1 MVLIKLCRW
10 SQVPPKTIKS
20 KICFS
25 FVLKI
30 YNSVYYESFLII
42 FQLHVIKYSRKEHW
56 LIINNSD
63 NLSSRNFGRLGI
75 LSYWPYLNVYL
86 QQNYNRYLASFNLME
101 QDNLNTKNSSKDN
114 FLLKKS
120 PTEVTIKMSEL
131 FSQKNF

>member
-1 MVLIKLCRW
+1 MSLIASTNKNN
-10 SQVPPKTIKS
+10 
-20 KICFS
+20 KIEDMF
-25 FVLKI
+25 FIRVKI

-42 FQLHVIKYSRKEHW
+42 FELHVIKYSRKEHW

-86 QQNYNRYLASFNLME
+86 QENYNRYWASFNLME